1 MAGNLPAGCRAAVRS
16 EDGPVKIYAQICLQ
30 APADLKSAGNRGVAQ
45 SRLQVLHVHVFLV
58 APLGARHVAKP
69 RADQHQGGVAIGEC
83 PHHTGASADLTVQPL
98 DHVVSRSEEH
108 TSELQSR

>member
-58 APLGARHVAKP
+58 APLGTCHMAQP
-69 RADQHQGGVAIGEC
+69 RADQHQGGVPVRE
-83 PHHTGASADLTVQPL
+83 SADYPGSAPDLSVQTL
-98 DHVVSRSEEH
+98 NGVVCS
-108 TSELQSR
+108 